1 MKHGYIQY
9 SNINNIINHMYMYAY
24 NVYDFLFENQ
34 SQFYIYYTKNK
45 FFDFEFKNT
54 KQCHK
59 PFLLGRGIFVR
70 AILYTNVTVIPLQQ
84 VVKENVLEPALL
96 ERMLP

>member
-45 FFDFEFKNT
+45 LNDTSYNDKASYSYITYFSSLHNKCRDT
-54 KQCHK
+54 
-59 PFLLGRGIFVR
+59 GIKITYEIF
-70 AILYTNVTVIPLQQ
+70 IYQID
-84 VVKENVLEPALL
+84 
-96 ERMLP
+96 